1 VDAPVLSAR
10 GIVKRFPGVVA
21 NDGVDLDVRR
31 GEVHTVLGENGAG
44 KSTLA
49 AVLSG
54 HYRPDEGELRVDG
67 ERVTLHSPRDGLAR
81 GIGMVHQHFR
91 LVDRFTVAENI
102 ALGDGSQAVVLD
114 TSRLERDVTALGER
128 FGLSIDPRARVG
140 DLSVGE
146 RQRVEI
152 VNTLYRGA
160 DVLLLDE
167 PTAVLTPRE
176 VDVLFATV
184 RALRAAGR
192 AVVFISHKLGEV
204 MEISDR
210 ITVMRNGRVTGDVR
224 AADTDAR
231 ELARMMVGRD
241 VDLSPRRAPRAPAA
255 PVLRVRLDGIELD
268 VRAGELV
275 GVAGVAGNGQLEL
288 AETIAG
294 LRTPPAGRVEIG
306 GVDVTGRG
314 ARAARRAGL
323 AYVPEDRLGTGLA
336 PSLTIA
342 ENLLL
347 TRRRG
352 FFVNRRRAA
361 AQARDA
367 IERFDIK
374 ASGPDA
380 VTRVLS
386 GGNAQRV
393 LLARELA
400 GEPRVLVA
408 AAPTRGL
415 DVGATEA
422 VRELLDAFRARGG
435 AVLLLSEDLDEVLAL
450 SDRIVVLYRGRIAH
464 ETPGDGADVEQIGY
478 AMAGVV

>member
-1 VDAPVLSAR
+1 V
-10 GIVKRFPGVVA
+10 
-21 NDGVDLDVRR
+21 
-31 GEVHTVLGENGAG
+31 GA
-44 KSTLA
+44 S
-49 AVLSG
+49 
-54 HYRPDEGELRVDG
+54 
-67 ERVTLHSPRDGLAR
+67 
-81 GIGMVHQHFR
+81 FW
-91 LVDRFTVAENI
+91 
-102 ALGDGSQAVVLD
+102 
-114 TSRLERDVTALGER
+114 
-128 FGLSIDPRARVG
+128 
-140 DLSVGE
+140 
-146 RQRVEI
+146 
-152 VNTLYRGA
+152 
-160 DVLLLDE
+160 
-167 PTAVLTPRE
+167 
-176 VDVLFATV
+176 
-184 RALRAAGR
+184 
-192 AVVFISHKLGEV
+192 
-204 MEISDR
+204 
-210 ITVMRNGRVTGDVR
+210 
-224 AADTDAR
+224 
-231 ELARMMVGRD
+231 
-241 VDLSPRRAPRAPAA
+241 
-255 PVLRVRLDGIELD
+255 
-268 VRAGELV
+268 
-275 GVAGVAGNGQLEL
+275 
-288 AETIAG
+288 
-294 LRTPPAGRVEIG
+294 
-306 GVDVTGRG
+306 TGRWG
-314 ARAARRAGL
+314 RCARRAGL

-464 ETPGDGADVEQIGY
+464 ETPGDGAEVEQIGY